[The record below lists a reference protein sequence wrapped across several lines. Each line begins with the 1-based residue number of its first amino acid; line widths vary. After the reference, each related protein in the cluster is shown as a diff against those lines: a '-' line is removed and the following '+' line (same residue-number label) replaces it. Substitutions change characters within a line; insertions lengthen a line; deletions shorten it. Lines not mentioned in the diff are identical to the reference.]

1 MPHLPSPSRR
11 VSTVL
16 LGGFAG
22 ALALITV
29 FGTGCATGRGEVA
42 ACSVVLRSERT
53 GERVATSN
61 LDWRPRVDGF
71 WVCGTPTVEEVQ
83 RTYTHR
89 LQERLLDACMGT
101 GDPLFCHG
109 GPWCRE
115 AGTLSCRVNTPV
127 GDGCVPAAADFALPV
142 CPATPM
148 PGLARLCVNGMPY
161 DPMAR
166 PTVDF
171 GPVPVGQLESRS
183 VTLTNCGSGVLTLAP
198 PTAMTIQA
206 GMGSQSSFLGTGLEP
221 TLVCEGGPLRP
232 AEMMPPMGF
241 RLGAGE
247 RASCALTV
255 RFRPFLQGA
264 RTAEARVEASTDPMA
279 TLQLQGAGIAG
290 QLAFNGR
297 PATCVS
303 GRVEPPLPKL
313 CLNTAETV
321 GGMSCWSGE
330 LRLGASTATVTLLR
344 RPTLN
349 GAFEELTGLGASPV
363 PIAPGASA
371 TLRFRSC
378 APRPV
383 TGSINLP
390 TNGECNS
397 YPLPVEASAGC
408 VGL

>member
-1 MPHLPSPSRR
+1 MHRPFLSRLSR
-11 VSTVL
+11 LASTGL
-16 LGGFAG
+16 AG

-29 FGTGCATGRGEVA
+29 FGTGCATGRGEAA

-53 GERVATSN
+53 GERLPVSN
-61 LDWRPRVDGF
+61 TDWRGLADAF
-71 WVCGTPTVEEVQ
+71 WVCGSPTVEDVQ
-83 RTYTHR
+83 RTYTQR
-89 LQERLLDACMGT
+89 LGERLLAACAGT
-101 GDPLFCHG
+101 GDPLLCHG

-127 GDGCVPAAADFALPV
+127 DDRCVSAAPELALPE
-142 CPATPM
+142 CPAVPM
-148 PGLARLCVNGMPY
+148 PGAPRLCVNGMPY

-171 GPVPVGQLESRS
+171 GPVPVGQLASRDL
-183 VTLTNCGSGVLTLAP
+183 TLTNCDSGILTLAP

-221 TLVCEGGPLRP
+221 TLVCDGGPLRP
-232 AEMMPPMGF
+232 AEMTPPVGF
-241 RLGAGE
+241 RLGMGE

-264 RTAEARVEASTDPMA
+264 RTAEARIEASTDPMA
-279 TLQLQGAGIAG
+279 TVQLQGGGLAG
-290 QLAFNGR
+290 QLAVNGR
-297 PATCVS
+297 PATCVA

-330 LRLGASTATVTLLR
+330 LRLGASGATVTLLR
-344 RPTLN
+344 APTLSA
-349 GAFEELTGLGASPV
+349 GFVELTGAGATPT
-363 PIAPGASA
+363 PIAPGGTL
-371 TLRFRSC
+371 TLRVRTCS
-378 APRPV
+378 PRLA